1 MEQVHIPS
9 QERRRHP
16 RTRLQASLHCLRLES
31 DGPSTVDQLDM
42 FDMSK
47 SGIGAMSDQSYY
59 PGQRVVVRLP
69 APRANGDRHVYARVM
84 RCRSAGLD
92 GYEIGLRFEAA
103 SKGEEV
109 DYRLVA

>member
-1 MEQVHIPS
+1 MENVHLPS

-16 RTRLQASLHCLRLES
+16 RTRLQASLHCLRLEP
-31 DGPSTVDQLDM
+31 DGPSVVDQLDM

-59 PGQRVVVRLP
+59 VGQRVVVRLP
-69 APRANGDRHVYARVM
+69 APRANGERHVYACVM
-84 RCRSAGLD
+84 RCRSAGTE
-92 GYEIGLRFEAA
+92 GYEIGLQFEAA
-103 SKGEEV
+103 SRGEEL